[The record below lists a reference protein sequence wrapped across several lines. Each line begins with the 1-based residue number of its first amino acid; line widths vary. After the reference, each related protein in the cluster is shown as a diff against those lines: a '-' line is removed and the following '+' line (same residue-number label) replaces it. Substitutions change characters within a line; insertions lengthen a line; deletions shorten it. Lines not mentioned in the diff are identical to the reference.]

1 MSAVSGT
8 GTSTGAVSAA
18 RMSTRRAALVLG
30 AVVIAFAAAFAI
42 GSMSKTSTT
51 ATPLGQLA
59 PVSALHGQSS
69 VQIAAPGAAGA
80 IPSLAQAAKPK
91 PAQHKVATAS
101 TSTTT
106 QASSSPTS
114 SSSSTSS
121 QTVTRQPVVQQ
132 PVVQRPVVQTPVT
145 HPQPQQPVVVVHGG

>member
-8 GTSTGAVSAA
+8 GSAAGTVSAA

-59 PVSALHGQSS
+59 PVSSLHGQSS

-80 IPSLAQAAKPK
+80 IPSLAQVAKPK
-91 PAQHKVATAS
+91 PAQHKPATTAS
-101 TSTTT
+101 TST
-106 QASSSPTS
+106 QSSPTQ
-114 SSSSTSS
+114 STSS
-121 QTVTRQPVVQQ
+121 QTVTQQPVQQTVVQRPVVQQ
-132 PVVQRPVVQTPVT
+132 PVVQRPVT
-145 HPQPQQPVVVVHGG
+145 HTTQPQQPVVVVHGG